1 MWSMGIEALVTRAEC
16 TRVYLRAGPAENDR
30 AVDERGPWLDAGL
43 LFISLGPFQHREGT
57 L

>member
-1 MWSMGIEALVTRAEC
+1 MTGLWMREARGWM
-16 TRVYLRAGPAENDR
+16 RGENDR

-43 LFISLGPFQHREGT
+43 LCISLGPFQHREGT